1 MTKCRTEFLPIG
13 DLVLVAKRFRLDNS
27 TRWLTAESKIFTRE
41 EFSKVSQV
49 KFGKEKSE
57 LEESL

>member
-13 DLVLVAKRFRLDNS
+13 NFVLIAKRYKLDDS

-41 EFSKVSQV
+41 EFSKISQV

-57 LEESL
+57 TEESL